1 MAGYAAQEHPIEI
14 VRAGEEYLD
23 AIVALAEDRRLDPR
37 DPQAGRAGFLVSDYT
52 RDDYRSRLSTA
63 EHFWVAVKGPE
74 VLGYLL
80 AYSDERIGPEE
91 WLNHRIKTALGS
103 FLVIKQICVARTAAR
118 AGIAS
123 RLYHHVL
130 ERWSTSPV
138 IAAVVSVPFNEAS
151 TLFHRKLGFEELSRL
166 TPPDGKERMVWV
178 WRKPR
183 EAMLQAQYTVAIDL
197 YKHEDVLNWNKLNNF
212 FYITAG
218 LAAALGFTLG
228 QRSDPEASAADI
240 SDTLATVISVIGLG
254 SALAFTQMLRFGRRY
269 LSARKK
275 AAMELEEHLAWHGG
289 QRIVG
294 REASVAGNSWLRQ
307 SPTGLIMMLLPALV
321 SVCWTALLVMLAL
334 D

>member
-1 MAGYAAQEHPIEI
+1 MSASVVQVQSVEI
-14 VRAGEEYLD
+14 VRAGEQHLD
-23 AIVALAEDRRLDPR
+23 AIVALAEARRLDPR

-52 RDDYRSRLSTA
+52 RDDYRERLSSA

-80 AYSDERIGPEE
+80 AYSDARIGPEE
-91 WLNHRIKTALGS
+91 WLNHRIKTTLGA
-103 FLVIKQICVARTAAR
+103 FLVIKQICVSHKAAR
-118 AGIAS
+118 GGIAS

-130 ERWSTSPV
+130 EQWHGSPV
-138 IAAVVSVPFNEAS
+138 IAAVVSRPFNEAS
-151 TLFHRKLGFEELSRL
+151 TLFHRKLGFEELTRL

-183 EAMLQAQYTVAIDL
+183 ETMLQAQYGVAIDL
-197 YKHEDVLNWNKLNNF
+197 YKHEDTLNWNKLNNF

-228 QRSDPEASAADI
+228 QRGEEASSSTFLTDG
-240 SDTLATVISVIGLG
+240 LAMLISVIGLG
-254 SALAFTQMLRFGRRY
+254 SAVAFTIMLLFGRRY
-269 LSARKK
+269 LHARKN

-294 REASVAGNSWLRQ
+294 REAAADGNKWLKQ

-321 SVCWTALLVMLAL
+321 AACWAVMLVLLVL

>member
-1 MAGYAAQEHPIEI
+1 MSVSAGQEQPIEI
-14 VRAGEEYLD
+14 VRAGEEHLD
-23 AIVALAEDRRLDPR
+23 AIVALAEARRLDPR

-52 RDDYRSRLSTA
+52 RDDYRERLSSA
-63 EHFWVAVKGPE
+63 EHFWVARKGPD

-80 AYSDERIGPEE
+80 AYSDARIGPDE
-91 WLNHRIKTALGS
+91 WLNHRIKTTLGA
-103 FLVIKQICVARTAAR
+103 FLVIKQICVSRTAAR
-118 AGIAS
+118 SGVAS

-130 ERWSTSPV
+130 EQWNASPV

-183 EAMLQAQYTVAIDL
+183 EAMLQAQYGVAIDL
-197 YKHEDVLNWNKLNNF
+197 YKHEDTLNWNKLNNF

-228 QRSDPEASAADI
+228 RRGDDAS
-240 SDTLATVISVIGLG
+240 SSTLLTDGLAIVISVIGFF
-254 SALAFTQMLRFGRRY
+254 SAAAFTLMLRFGRRY
-269 LSARKK
+269 LHARKN

-294 REASVAGNSWLRQ
+294 REAAADGNKWLKQ
-307 SPTGLIMMLLPALV
+307 SPTGFIMMSLPALV
-321 SVCWTALLVMLAL
+321 AACWGVMLVMLVL

>member
-1 MAGYAAQEHPIEI
+1 MGQDRPIEI
-14 VRAGEEYLD
+14 VRAGEEHLD
-23 AIVALAEDRRLDPR
+23 AIVALAEERRLDPR

-52 RDDYRSRLSTA
+52 RDDYRERLSSA
-63 EHFWVAVKGPE
+63 EHFWVAVKGPD

-80 AYSDERIGPEE
+80 AYSDARIGPDE
-91 WLNHRIKTALGS
+91 WLNHRIKTTLGA
-103 FLVIKQICVARTAAR
+103 FLVIKQICVSRSAAR
-118 AGIAS
+118 SGVAS

-130 ERWSTSPV
+130 EQWQSSPV

-151 TLFHRKLGFEELSRL
+151 TLFHRKLGFEELTRL

-183 EAMLQAQYTVAIDL
+183 EAMLQAQYGVAIDL

-228 QRSDPEASAADI
+228 QRADPSSSTAGIA
-240 SDTLATVISVIGLG
+240 DTLAIVISVIGLG
-254 SALAFTQMLRFGRRY
+254 SAVAFTQMLRFGRRY
-269 LSARKK
+269 LGARKN
-275 AAMELEEHLAWHGG
+275 AAMELEEHLSWHGG

-294 REASVAGNSWLRQ
+294 REASMQGNGWLKQ

-321 SVCWTALLVMLAL
+321 SLCWGTMLVMLAL
-334 D
+334 DR